1 MKSLLGKLG
10 VIIIGLAIFTHGEVW
25 GADSIKEEDKL
36 QKRCGKS
43 AENYFKRFYGSG
55 YYKSS
60 EGTSLYY
67 YTSHYNRELNAC
79 FVLLMGKLI
88 PYNTE
93 EMEKYGVTTD
103 KELWDIDANRLN
115 GWFLKIN
122 KFKKPVHCEVSGKD
136 CRSESEWDSLVE
148 PYMEE

>member
-10 VIIIGLAIFTHGEVW
+10 VILIGLAIFTHGEVW

-60 EGTSLYY
+60 EGTSV
-67 YTSHYNRELNAC
+67 
-79 FVLLMGKLI
+79 VLQ
-88 PYNTE
+88 
-93 EMEKYGVTTD
+93 
-103 KELWDIDANRLN
+103 
-115 GWFLKIN
+115 
-122 KFKKPVHCEVSGKD
+122 
-136 CRSESEWDSLVE
+136 
-148 PYMEE
+148 